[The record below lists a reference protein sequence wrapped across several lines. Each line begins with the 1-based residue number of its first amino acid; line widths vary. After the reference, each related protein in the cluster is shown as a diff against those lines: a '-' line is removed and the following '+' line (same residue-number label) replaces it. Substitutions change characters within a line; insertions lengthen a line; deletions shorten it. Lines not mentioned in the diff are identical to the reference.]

1 MKDSYK
7 EKPKGRVVTIDGP
20 AASGK
25 STTARLLAQKLGWLF
40 LDTGAM
46 YRAVT
51 VKVLKE
57 KIPLDDAAAIG
68 KMAQRTAVRLVPA
81 PDGTQVYVDGED
93 VTGRIRTPEV
103 DKAIGPVCEVPA
115 VRNAMVRLQRLI
127 AEGKNVVA
135 EGRDM
140 GTIVFPGADL
150 KIFMTASVEERAARR
165 QKDMARQGVSIGL
178 DELKN
183 EITRRDRRDSTRE
196 NSPLAPARDAVTL
209 DTSVLS
215 VDAQVQF
222 IAERLE
228 TR

>member
-1 MKDSYK
+1 
-7 EKPKGRVVTIDGP
+7 
-20 AASGK
+20 
-25 STTARLLAQKLGWLF
+25 
-40 LDTGAM
+40 
-46 YRAVT
+46 